1 MRLTPVLL
9 ALALAGCEPAPD
21 PDYRG
26 QNTVPVEE
34 MAVDSAAAD
43 SGALDSVFASI
54 ERESGGELGVMAM
67 VVESGR
73 AIGHRGGEPFPMAST
88 YKLPIALA
96 VLAGVDSGR
105 ISLDDTVRLTP
116 ADYRLGPG
124 PVAERLPASGGTVTV
139 RRMIESMMMF
149 SDNTATDALMRL
161 AGGPQAVIAHLRTRG
176 VEGMRVDRYEG
187 QVYLDYNGVTSAP
200 PPAEWT
206 PQRVRAWIDSVP
218 AAQKQAARDRFFADV
233 RDTST
238 PDAMAALLVQL
249 QRGERISPASR
260 GFLLD
265 AMRRS
270 PTGTRRI
277 RAGVPAGTE
286 VADKTGTIG
295 RTTNDVGLITLPDG
309 THLALAVF
317 VRNST
322 KTNEQVE
329 PAIAAAA
336 RAVYAHFTGTG
347 RPSAVTGQPRDSAAA
362 VRDTAAGRDSAR
374 QE

>member
-1 MRLTPVLL
+1 VRLRATLAVL
-9 ALALAGCEPAPD
+9 ALAACEPAPD

-26 QNTVPVEE
+26 QNTVPVEA

-43 SGALDSVFASI
+43 SGALDSVFTAI
-54 ERESGGELGVMAM
+54 ERESGGQLGVAAV
-67 VVESGR
+67 VVENGR
-73 AIGHRGGEPFPMAST
+73 TVGHRDGEAFPMAST

-96 VLAGVDSGR
+96 VLAQVDSGR

-124 PVAERLPASGGTVTV
+124 PVSERLPASGGTVTV

-161 AGGPQAVIAHLRTRG
+161 AGGPQAVMTHLRTRG

-187 QVYLDYNGVTSAP
+187 QVYLDYNGVTEAP
-200 PPAEWT
+200 PPVEWT
-206 PQRVRAWIDSVP
+206 PQRVRGWIDSVP
-218 AAQKQAARDRFFADV
+218 AARKQAARERFFADV
-233 RDTST
+233 RDTAT
-238 PDAMAALLVQL
+238 PDAMAALLVQV
-249 QRGERISPASR
+249 QRGEGITPASR

-277 RAGVPAGTE
+277 RAGVPQGVE

-295 RTTNDVGLITLPDG
+295 RTTNDVALVTLPDG
-309 THLALAVF
+309 KHVALAVF
-317 VRNST
+317 VRNSS
-322 KTNEQVE
+322 KSNEQVE
-329 PAIAAAA
+329 PSIAAAA
-336 RAVYAHFTGTG
+336 RAVYDHFAGNGPAATVRTT
-347 RPSAVTGQPRDSAAA
+347 PADSAAGPDSTA
-362 VRDTAAGRDSAR
+362 PGRDTAAP
-374 QE
+374 